1 MGEYFSCWVKGNSW
15 EDSWK
20 HFKKNFRKHQR
31 QSIIKSVLW
40 QYQHN
45 IFKVWFHWW
54 PYSTNKKKITK
65 LWANILW
72 KGEIQKRA
80 KYNTRHTKRTLLGH
94 ILFSP
99 VPPVMQKVQKVE
111 KYNSVETVNTQN
123 GYETISEK
131 WTDKRKTSLCLKV
144 FRLQDSKFKI
154 VQNDL
159 YI

>member
-1 MGEYFSCWVKGNSW
+1 MALF
-15 EDSWK
+15 
-20 HFKKNFRKHQR
+20 
-31 QSIIKSVLW
+31 
-40 QYQHN
+40 YQQ
-45 IFKVWFHWW
+45 KEK
-54 PYSTNKKKITK
+54 TLITR

-80 KYNTRHTKRTLLGH
+80 KYNTWHTKRTLLGH

-99 VPPVMQKVQKVE
+99 VPPVTQKVQKVE

-123 GYETISEK
+123 GYETTSEK

-144 FRLQDSKFKI
+144 FRLQDNKFKI
-154 VQNDL
+154 VQNNL